1 MPNNKKQ
8 EHEQGYATSP
18 GMKPAEQSGQFGGQG
33 EAQSNVA
40 GGKTSGQGQEQEQ
53 QSAAGTRSMG
63 QGQAGGSS
71 GAGNLG
77 TGYGKDTGQGQCAA
91 AKRQTDVDNLEVDN
105 DETNQGNRSDSP
117 ESNKEWSPGSGQAES

>member
-18 GMKPAEQSGQFGGQG
+18 GMKPADQSGNFGGEG
-33 EAQSNVA
+33 GAQEHLA
-40 GGKTSGQGQEQEQ
+40 GGQTSGQGQEQ
-53 QSAAGTRSMG
+53 QSAAGTQSMG

-71 GAGNLG
+71 GIG
-77 TGYGKDTGQGQCAA
+77 TGYGKETGQGQGAA
-91 AKRQTDVDNLEVDN
+91 AQRQKTDVDNLGIDN

-117 ESNKEWSPGSGQAES
+117 ESNKEWSPGSPQADS